1 MHFNRILVE
10 LTNLNDGTCFVPSFG
25 EVTNLVSDA
34 NMIPYLKGRESLR
47 MFRPSFMGMHVA
59 VSKGFLAGSQCFLP
73 SGVWL
78 VSAW

>member
-10 LTNLNDGTCFVPSFG
+10 LTNLSDGTCFVPSFG
-25 EVTNLVSDA
+25 EVTNLVLDA
-34 NMIPYLKGRESLR
+34 NMIPYLKVGESLC
-47 MFRPSFMGMHVA
+47 MFGPSFMGTHVA
-59 VSKGFLAGSQCFLP
+59 VAKGFLAGSQCFLP

>member
-1 MHFNRILVE
+1 MHFDRILVE
-10 LTNLNDGTCFVPSFG
+10 LMNLNDGTCFVPSFG
-25 EVTNLVSDA
+25 EVTNLVLDA
-34 NMIPYLKGRESLR
+34 NMIPYLKGRESLC
-47 MFRPSFMGMHVA
+47 MFGPSFMATHVA